1 MWMEKSERRQKK
13 AVSWIWGETWTNPRT
28 RFRSGSAPARGDRS
42 DVHYDRD
49 ERRGEDDGEH
59 EQRRA
64 RVREE
69 GVPARASLLRA
80 GPMSILRGQLLL
92 AAGLGVRGSLPGKA
106 LALAQRASGL
116 HGVVDERLAI
126 ATMAESVRGA
136 RSPEIV
142 ATNTSRTSWTSGL
155 GIYRVSTRLND
166 QLVVWWLVVPSLAR
180 AELHGRS
187 SVRSR
192 TFFLYG
198 LSGEKSALTRSVK
211 MKQKISDGPRRLRR
225 SSVIA
230 RVRLGRGE
238 ERREN
243 RTGRSGSPSRS
254 HLRLGARIDRSRT
267 HRTRRRAIRERRRR
281 SSFDKVYNWGR
292 RRANGRWE
300 ARTRGSRGNNP
311 RETLW
316 RCRGCARCARGRRYF
331 IATCETHPRARF
343 RRGRAALYFL
353 LRRFGDA
360 RVLPSSD
367 PRPPDSR
374 APPSSFSSPT
384 AAVGAEHGA
393 SRGAS
398 REFRVSRS
406 IAAPRAASPPHPRT
420 PSADADIF
428 SAEDS
433 TCANARLRFLSDGSL
448 PTSAVLARARG
459 GHHPRRR
466 VHQAGHG
473 VRRRPARHRRAAQGT
488 SIRRRRA
495 DPRPPR
501 ARQTPRLRRKR
512 SGCPGD
518 RKTTIRRR
526 RCGGSP
532 RIFSR
537 TKRFLAR
544 SVFSSEEEETHLA
557 SSSPSPQ
564 PRPPLIRGS
573 DAAGA
578 RSPTP
583 PSARG
588 PPRVSGL
595 RTDRDPPRAPPV
607 SVASLSEPR
616 TRGSSRERRGFS
628 LSRSVDPSDPTRPI
642 RRRARD

>member
-1 MWMEKSERRQKK
+1 
-13 AVSWIWGETWTNPRT
+13 
-28 RFRSGSAPARGDRS
+28 
-42 DVHYDRD
+42 
-49 ERRGEDDGEH
+49 
-59 EQRRA
+59 
-64 RVREE
+64 
-69 GVPARASLLRA
+69 
-80 GPMSILRGQLLL
+80 
-92 AAGLGVRGSLPGKA
+92 
-106 LALAQRASGL
+106 
-116 HGVVDERLAI
+116 
-126 ATMAESVRGA
+126 
-136 RSPEIV
+136 
-142 ATNTSRTSWTSGL
+142 
-155 GIYRVSTRLND
+155 
-166 QLVVWWLVVPSLAR
+166 
-180 AELHGRS
+180 
-187 SVRSR
+187 
-192 TFFLYG
+192 
-198 LSGEKSALTRSVK
+198 
-211 MKQKISDGPRRLRR
+211 MKQKISRRTAPPAPELRHCARAARARRGTPRKPHGAVRQSLQVA
-225 SSVIA
+225 SSA
-230 RVRLGRGE
+230 GR
-238 ERREN
+238 
-243 RTGRSGSPSRS
+243 
-254 HLRLGARIDRSRT
+254 ADRSVADAS
-267 HRTRRRAIRERRRR
+267 HGRRAFRERRRR
-281 SSFDKVYNWGR
+281 SSFDKVYNWRR

-331 IATCETHPRARF
+331 VATCETHPRARF

-360 RVLPSSD
+360 RVIPSPD

-526 RCGGSP
+526 RCGGCRGFFLERSAFWRAPSSP
-532 RIFSR
+532 
-537 TKRFLAR
+537 
-544 SVFSSEEEETHLA
+544 SEEEETHLA

-564 PRPPLIRGS
+564 PRPPLIRES

-616 TRGSSRERRGFS
+616 RRGSFRERRGFS
-628 LSRSVDPSDPTRPI
+628 LLSRVRVDPSDPKTRKSQDALVTDDDRTRLI
-642 RRRARD
+642 NSHARSFENRIGRFERRRPRPRVRHPARRREGRGGCRGRRDGAGRAAAGGRVRPPRLAGRLPRADGKKKVGGRE